1 MYCNVFLPF
10 QFDKYGKE
18 VPCFPPL
25 VRTYN
30 DQNGQNSPNISEIVA
45 ACAQTGCTPTCPR
58 AGGMCV
64 KYTVTNRNKDR
75 TIAWESHFCGEGIT
89 WDGSVIS
96 GRACYSEQNVNNRGV
111 DHSVCFCNNMS
122 LCNSAITRHS
132 VHHHTLIA
140 IIFIFFLIKQ

>member
-1 MYCNVFLPF
+1 
-10 QFDKYGKE
+10 
-18 VPCFPPL
+18 
-25 VRTYN
+25 
-30 DQNGQNSPNISEIVA
+30 
-45 ACAQTGCTPTCPR
+45 
-58 AGGMCV
+58 MCV

-111 DHSVCFCNNMS
+111 DHSACFCNNMS

-132 VHHHTLIA
+132 TQHHTLIA
-140 IIFIFFLIKQ
+140 IIFIIFLIKQ